1 MKTRYVLWGLVWSVL
16 FLFSI
21 NCTYR
26 LWVVYPLLSIRFA
39 EPLKEG
45 QAETIIESFRSS
57 ENLEDSSVSLTFW
70 KETATN
76 LTSDWGTSDATL
88 LTYYGE
94 GRVVYPAAVL
104 EGRLPAAR
112 EENRC
117 AVSDSV
123 AWQLWGSRDV
133 LGQTVKIDDHVLIIY
148 GVFRSSEHIVL
159 CGGNLN
165 EQYENIECAG
175 TFLVEPVETMK
186 AIVRTSGITQDT
198 LYYFPIPWI
207 VATTLYVLL
216 PAVIVILRL
225 VYTFKYEHKRFS
237 NSRNSNR
244 YTFLR
249 NITPIIRLFLI
260 PMLAL
265 CIALLLP
272 ALLNLL
278 PVWTTPSQWSD
289 FSFWSSITSQLY
301 ESIQQF
307 FSLQPF
313 SKDVLAKWYLLKGC
327 TAATSTLILSLTLFT
342 GIDFRMQSYR
352 HNSGSRQTKCPEK

>member
-1 MKTRYVLWGLVWSVL
+1 MKTRYILWGLVWSVL
-16 FLFSI
+16 FLFSLHF
-21 NCTYR
+21 TYR
-26 LWVVYPLLSIRFA
+26 LWTVYPLLSIRFA

-45 QAETIIESFRSS
+45 QAETITDSFRSS
-57 ENLEDSSVSLTFW
+57 ENLEDSNVSLTFW

-76 LTSDWGTSDATL
+76 LTSAWGTSDATL

-94 GRVVYPAAVL
+94 GRDVYPAAIL

-133 LGQTVKIDDHVLIIY
+133 LGQPVKIDDHVLIIC

-159 CGGNLN
+159 RGGNLN

-175 TFLVEPVETMK
+175 AFLVEPVETMK
-186 AIVRTSGITQDT
+186 AIVRASGITQDI

-216 PAVIVILRL
+216 PAVIMILCL

-237 NSRNSNR
+237 NSRNSNG
-244 YTFLR
+244 YAFLR
-249 NITPIIRLFLI
+249 NITPGIRPFLI
-260 PMLAL
+260 PMVAL

-272 ALLNLL
+272 TLLNLL
-278 PVWTTPSQWSD
+278 PAWTTPSQWSD

-327 TAATSTLILSLTLFT
+327 TAATGTLILSLTIFT
-342 GIDFRMQSYR
+342 GIDFRIQSYR
-352 HNSGSRQTKCPEK
+352 TDSRSHQTKCPEK